1 MPPVFMA
8 HADTLRI
15 IISVV
20 AVMLGVLRMQVD
32 DCIGAY
38 VNLIRALRPVAPIE
52 PSSEA
57 AHSIVRDVL
66 TMFGEPSDERF
77 CRATG
82 DDTRV

>member
-1 MPPVFMA
+1 MA
-8 HADTLRI
+8 QADMLRI
-15 IISVV
+15 INSVI
-20 AVMLGVLRMQVD
+20 AVLLGVRRMQVD

-38 VNLIRALRPVAPIE
+38 INLMRALRPVAPIE
-52 PSSEA
+52 PTSEA

-77 CRATG
+77 CRATD